1 MGRTLGRQNPY
12 FVLVNVIVNVI
23 VIVIVIVIV
32 MRMSIGTNPRVAEP
46 VLGAAL
52 GISSTFRTWT
62 PASVV
67 NVCWVRPSEKFWLE
81 VDWDPRSSG
90 FKKGPRKRSLSPEWR
105 CWAGSPSCACPKTAC
120 VGALGQQESDAL
132 QEITVEKIKWSQI
145 HGIRV

>member
-12 FVLVNVIVNVI
+12 FVLVNVIVI
-23 VIVIVIVIV
+23 VIVLVIVIV

-67 NVCWVRPSEKFWLE
+67 NVCWVRPSEKFWLG
-81 VDWDPRSSG
+81 VDPRSSG